1 MSGAVPEKV
10 AAYGCS
16 ILARE
21 NRALAR
27 VYAIGADQDSV
38 QARYAAAREWD
49 DLGRQFAQG
58 AMKFVPAFVSHNQ
71 AYQRAIREIK
81 K

>member
-1 MSGAVPEKV
+1 MSASIPEKV

-21 NRALAR
+21 CRALAR

-38 QARYAAAREWD
+38 LSRYAAAREWD
-49 DLGRQFAQG
+49 DLGRQFARG
-58 AMKFVPAFVSHNQ
+58 AVKFVPAFANHNQ
-71 AYQRAIREIK
+71 AYQRAVKEIK
-81 K
+81 G